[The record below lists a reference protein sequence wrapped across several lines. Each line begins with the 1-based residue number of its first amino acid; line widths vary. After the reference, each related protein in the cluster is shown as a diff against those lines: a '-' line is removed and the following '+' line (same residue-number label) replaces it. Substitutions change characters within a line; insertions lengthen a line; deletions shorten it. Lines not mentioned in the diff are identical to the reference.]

1 MNRYLPVFVAL
12 AGSLVSSAFVPSLK
26 ASEFDKKTI
35 ITISQPIAVEDTILP
50 AGQYV
55 LRLLDTPTRDV
66 VYIFNGEETRLIKT
80 ILAIHAE
87 RSEPT
92 VVRAT
97 SRFMTHLRVSPPL
110 CTPGSIR
117 AMKPALSFYR
127 LNTRPQET
135 PIPLWVHQGKR
146 RRGRV
151 NLRTQQALVQVVT
164 NQGTAK
170 MDQVRC
176 TVPICLSTEPHPFS
190 AAPQAPFRTISS
202 SL

>member
-55 LRLLDTPTRDV
+55 LRLLDTPSRDV

-80 ILAIHAE
+80 ILAIHAD

-92 VVRAT
+92 GK
-97 SRFMTHLRVSPPL
+97 SD
-110 CTPGSIR
+110 
-117 AMKPALSFYR
+117 LSFYDSSAGEPAA
-127 LNTRPQET
+127 LHTWFYPGDET
-135 PIPLWVHQGKR
+135 GFEFL
-146 RRGRV
+146 
-151 NLRTQQALVQVVT
+151 
-164 NQGTAK
+164 
-170 MDQVRC
+170 
-176 TVPICLSTEPHPFS
+176 
-190 AAPQAPFRTISS
+190 APQHMAAVNSNATLGATRKAPTHPSPAA
-202 SL
+202 

>member
-55 LRLLDTPTRDV
+55 LRLLDTPSRDV

-80 ILAIHAE
+80 VLAIHAE

-92 VVRAT
+92 GKSDFSFYDSSAGQPAALRTWFYPGDETGLEFLPPQHMAGTNSNAT
-97 SRFMTHLRVSPPL
+97 LGAARKAPTRSSQPMN
-110 CTPGSIR
+110 TPG
-117 AMKPALSFYR
+117 
-127 LNTRPQET
+127 
-135 PIPLWVHQGKR
+135 
-146 RRGRV
+146 
-151 NLRTQQALVQVVT
+151 
-164 NQGTAK
+164 TAA
-170 MDQVRC
+170 
-176 TVPICLSTEPHPFS
+176 SGN
-190 AAPQAPFRTISS
+190 
-202 SL
+202 